1 MRVIVV
7 CMSDHEIELLIPSR
21 RRELV
26 PGAFV
31 RRVLPYSKRRS
42 VGPFVFLDH
51 MGPDAF
57 GPGEGADIGP
67 HPHIGLSTLTYLYTG
82 RIRHRDSTG
91 ADRIVG
97 PGDVSFMT
105 GGRAVAHSER
115 TPEEDREKPR
125 EAHGLQLWV
134 ALPREHEEDAPSYQY
149 LRTDQLP
156 AFEDRGA
163 HVKLIAGTWDMHT
176 SPLAVHAP
184 TLCADVQ
191 LEEKASLEVPTEYA
205 ERAIYVTG
213 GRGRIG
219 DTPLESGMLAVLA
232 SGASATFHAE
242 SPCRAL
248 VLGGAP
254 LDGPRI
260 LFWNFVASTE
270 ARIERARHEWENDLF
285 PTIPGETGKIPIPEH
300 LRPNTRST

>member
-1 MRVIVV
+1 MRVIVAG
-7 CMSDHEIELLIPSR
+7 MSDHEIELLIPAR

-31 RRVLPYSKRRS
+31 RRVLPYSKRRA

-51 MGPDAF
+51 MGPDSF

-115 TPEEDREKPR
+115 TPEEDRRSPR

-134 ALPREHEEDAPSYQY
+134 ALPREHEEVAPTYQY
-149 LRTDQLP
+149 LRADQLP
-156 AFEDRGA
+156 TFEDRGA
-163 HVKLIAGTWDMHT
+163 HVKLVAGTWNMHT

-184 TLCADVQ
+184 TLSADVR
-191 LEEKASLEVPTEYA
+191 LDAGASLELPSDYA
-205 ERAIYVTG
+205 ERAIYVSD
-213 GRGRIG
+213 GRGTIG
-219 DTPLESGMLAVLA
+219 GEVLESGTLAVLA
-232 SGASATFHAE
+232 PGARPSFRAE
-242 SPCRAL
+242 SACRAM